1 MSTVSAHHSWMIWLA
16 YTGFAVFALGIVNQL
31 VLRATFGA
39 REWPLKP
46 GVSNALLAVGGVLVV
61 IGVVMRNG

>member
-1 MSTVSAHHSWMIWLA
+1 MIWLA
-16 YTGFAVFALGIVNQL
+16 LAGFALFALGIVNQL

-39 REWPLKP
+39 RAWPLKP
-46 GVSNALLAVGGVLVV
+46 VVSNALLAVGAVLVV